1 MVKVVVACISMP
13 RHVLACMPLRGVW
26 GFLDSPI
33 LLLTQSGTN
42 FDNSIYIG
50 SATILYYV
58 CPLL

>member
-13 RHVLACMPLRGVW
+13 THVLACMPLRGVW

-42 FDNSIYIG
+42 FDNIYTVGPVLI
-50 SATILYYV
+50 A
-58 CPLL
+58 